1 MALHSHF
8 AVALTPAK
16 KHLLFELNLKISVR
30 TELKKRLFE
39 QNLKISKSKDNN
51 EVKGNNEAKII
62 TSKIKLKLLIDM
74 KVINSKLA
82 AIGLAAFVF
91 ASCSDSNSDPTGGS
105 NMNVVDRTTITLAS
119 QNVDNSRV
127 VNYKNTT
134 AKARKFFLNTRVEDS
149 SIFPVFKD
157 APEEEN
163 AKQLNKEADLT
174 NKNYAITSNKSL
186 NFAGK
191 TIEGATIFVHGGST
205 FEYDNT
211 TKMTNT
217 TIVLQSSAT
226 LKYTGNGEM
235 IAKGNTVF
243 CTDAKNKF
251 VATGDINING
261 ELYANFKGASSQGK
275 DLTTGLGAIKETTA
289 AEKEKSITPTQKV
302 TFGANAKAYI
312 KGSIRATVLNIE
324 NGANIYTTSNIFSN
338 GTVNIKSQL
347 GIEGF
352 LKAQDLNV
360 DGYLAAGKN
369 SAIRV
374 FGTMNVNDGA
384 YISANYINVTNNT
397 KDEKGNIVAGNA
409 TLNLNKNCLIR
420 LSNKNVINVNNLV
433 TDNSNQGQ
441 IELAEDNAVAV
452 IKADKFENN
461 GNEKILSFQTSGNNS
476 CFLFQFTKCFN
487 GSTELN
493 TFEDLA
499 IQATYI
505 DYDKTTENK
514 VDFKDEN
521 NRNYGYEWKG
531 DASKLVTSQKL
542 DLIASSE
549 DPSDGQSATC
559 IQPANG
565 KLYVSYHTNGNDAAG
580 GNIEVASMT
589 EGNKKLTIEQSK
601 KADRIDYNHLIVDG
615 NKLYLAGSQQG
626 NGAAEGTAVGA
637 FMGEIELT
645 ASGISDN
652 MVLNAVDKKNSK
664 IDANCVAAFGTD
676 HVLATTKGFYVF
688 DKDGSFDIYGGSS
701 VGKHVVTVNNKIY
714 ALTEDGTLNVYN
726 SSNMET
732 AEKTYQVGAV
742 EPKGNKA
749 VVAVDKA
756 NGDIYVCKGE
766 NGVAKISGSTVNQE
780 YFKCPTISNSADNKR
795 PGEVKG
801 CANGIA
807 VDDSYVYLACGSYGL
822 VVLDKSTG
830 KEICHRKA
838 PNKKSANYVA
848 VDGENIYVAYGKS
861 RIQVFKLT
869 TTKE

>member
-1 MALHSHF
+1 
-8 AVALTPAK
+8 
-16 KHLLFELNLKISVR
+16 
-30 TELKKRLFE
+30 
-39 QNLKISKSKDNN
+39 
-51 EVKGNNEAKII
+51 
-62 TSKIKLKLLIDM
+62 M

-105 NMNVVDRTTITLAS
+105 KINVVDRTTITLAS

-217 TIVLQSSAT
+217 TIVLLSSAT
-226 LKYTGNGEM
+226 LKYTGTGEM
-235 IAKGNTVF
+235 IAQGNTVF

-251 VATGDINING
+251 VATDDINING
-261 ELYANFKGASSQGK
+261 ELYANFTGTTNDGKG
-275 DLTTGLGAIKETTA
+275 LVTGLGAIKETTA
-289 AEKEKSITPTQKV
+289 AEKAKSITPTQKI
-302 TFGANAKAYI
+302 TFGAHANAYI
-312 KGSIRATVLNIE
+312 KGSIRATELNIE
-324 NGANIYTTSNIFSN
+324 YGANIYTTSNIFNN
-338 GTVNIKSQL
+338 GTVNVKGQL
-347 GIEGF
+347 GLEGF

-461 GNEKILSFQTSGNNS
+461 GNERILSFKTSGNNS

-565 KLYVSYHTNGNDAAG
+565 KLYDSYHTNGNDAAG

-664 IDANCVAAFGTD
+664 IDANRVAAFGTD
-676 HVLATTKGFYVF
+676 LVLAATKGFYVF

-726 SSNMET
+726 NSNMET

-742 EPKGNKA
+742 EPNGNKA
-749 VVAVDKA
+749 VVAVDEA

-766 NGVAKISGSTVNQE
+766 NGVAKISGGNVNQE
-780 YFKCPTISNSADNKR
+780 FFKCPTISNSADNKR

-807 VDDSYVYLACGSYGL
+807 VDGSHVYLACGSYGL

>member
-1 MALHSHF
+1 
-8 AVALTPAK
+8 
-16 KHLLFELNLKISVR
+16 
-30 TELKKRLFE
+30 
-39 QNLKISKSKDNN
+39 
-51 EVKGNNEAKII
+51 
-62 TSKIKLKLLIDM
+62 M
-74 KVINSKLA
+74 KVFNSKLA

-91 ASCSDSNSDPTGGS
+91 ASCSDSNSDPTDGS
-105 NMNVVDRTTITLAS
+105 KINVVDRTTITLAS

-163 AKQLNKEADLT
+163 AKQLNNAADLT

-261 ELYANFKGASSQGK
+261 ELYANFKGTSSQGK

-289 AEKEKSITPTQKV
+289 AEKAKSITPTQKV

-461 GNEKILSFQTSGNNS
+461 GNERILSFKTSGNNS

-521 NRNYGYEWKG
+521 NKNYGYEWKG
-531 DASKLVTSQKL
+531 DASKLVASKKL

-565 KLYVSYHTNGNDAAG
+565 LLYVSYHTNGNDVAG
-580 GNIEVASMT
+580 GNIEVARMT

-626 NGAAEGTAVGA
+626 NGSAEGTAVGA

-645 ASGISDN
+645 GSGISDN

-676 HVLATTKGFYVF
+676 HVLATTKGFTVF
-688 DKDGSFDIYGGSS
+688 DKDGSFDNYGSS

-749 VVAVDKA
+749 VVAVDN
-756 NGDIYVCKGE
+756 NGDIYVCKGK

-780 YFKCPTISNSADNKR
+780 FFKCPTISNSADKKH
-795 PGEVKG
+795 PGEVEG

-807 VDDSYVYLACGSYGL
+807 VDGSYVYLACGSYGL

-830 KEICHRKA
+830 TKICHRKA
-838 PNKKSANYVA
+838 PKEKSANYVA

>member
-1 MALHSHF
+1 
-8 AVALTPAK
+8 
-16 KHLLFELNLKISVR
+16 
-30 TELKKRLFE
+30 
-39 QNLKISKSKDNN
+39 
-51 EVKGNNEAKII
+51 
-62 TSKIKLKLLIDM
+62 M
-74 KVINSKLA
+74 KVFNSKLA

-91 ASCSDSNSDPTGGS
+91 ASCSDSNSDPAGGS
-105 NMNVVDRTTITLAS
+105 PAINPAEITNITLKS
-119 QNVDNSRV
+119 QTVDNSRV
-127 VNYKNTT
+127 INYKNST

-163 AKQLNKEADLT
+163 AKQLNNAADLT

-261 ELYANFKGASSQGK
+261 ELYANFKGTSSQGK

-289 AEKEKSITPTQKV
+289 AEKAKSITPTQKV

-374 FGTMNVNDGA
+374 FGTMNVNGGA

-397 KDEKGNIVAGNA
+397 KDEKGKIVAGNA

-461 GNEKILSFQTSGNNS
+461 GNERILSFKTSGNNS

-505 DYDKTTENK
+505 DYDKTTQNDM
-514 VDFKDEN
+514 VDYKDEN
-521 NRNYGYEWKG
+521 NKNYGYEWKG
-531 DASKLVTSQKL
+531 DASKLVATQKL
-542 DLIASSE
+542 DLIASAE
-549 DPSDGQSATC
+549 DPKDGESATC
-559 IQPANG
+559 IQPANN
-565 KLYVSYHTNGNDAAG
+565 KLYVSYHTNGNNKVG
-580 GNIEVASMT
+580 GSIEVASMT
-589 EGNKKLTIEQSK
+589 EGSKTLTIEQSK
-601 KADRIDYNHLIVDG
+601 KADNIDYNHLIVKGD
-615 NKLYLAGSQQG
+615 KLFLAGSQQG
-626 NGAAEGTAVGA
+626 NGKDVEGGHSVGA
-637 FMGEIELT
+637 FMGEVAIT
-645 ASGISDN
+645 GSGISDN
-652 MVLNAVDKKNSK
+652 LILHSVDKKSDK
-664 IDANCVAAFGTD
+664 VDANCVAAYGTD
-676 HVLATTKGFYVF
+676 HVLATTQGFYVI
-688 DKDGSFDIYGGSS
+688 DKDDNAELYLQGT
-701 VGKHVVTVNNKIY
+701 VAKHVISNGTKIY
-714 ALTEDGTLNVYN
+714 ALTETGSLNVYN
-726 SSNMET
+726 SSDMT
-732 AEKTYQVGAV
+732 TPEKTYTVGAV
-742 EPKGNKA
+742 APKGNKA
-749 VVAVDKA
+749 VIAIDEP
-756 NGDIYVCKGE
+756 NGDIYVCKGK
-766 NGVAKISGSTVNQE
+766 NGVAKISGNTVTD
-780 YFKCPTISNSADNKR
+780 FFTCPTISSGDKQGQTEGN
-795 PGEVKG
+795 
-801 CANGIA
+801 ANGVA
-807 VDDSYVYLACGSYGL
+807 VDGKYVYIACGSYGV
-822 VVLDKSTG
+822 VVLDKTTG
-830 KEICHRKA
+830 KEVCHRKA
-838 PNKKSANYVA
+838 ANGKSANYVA
-848 VDGENIYVAYGKS
+848 VADGNIYVAYGQS
-861 RIQVFKLT
+861 RIQVYKLT
-869 TTKE
+869 QTN

>member
-1 MALHSHF
+1 MS
-8 AVALTPAK
+8 
-16 KHLLFELNLKISVR
+16 ELNLKSDYSNR
-30 TELKKRLFE
+30 TK
-39 QNLKISKSKDNN
+39 KISKSK
-51 EVKGNNEAKII
+51 GNNETQGNDEVKII

-127 VNYKNTT
+127 VNYKNST
-134 AKARKFFLNTRVEDS
+134 AKARKFFLNTRAGS
-149 SIFPVFKD
+149 SIFPAFKD
-157 APEEEN
+157 APKEEN

-174 NKNYAITSNKSL
+174 NKNYAITGNKSL

-191 TIEGATIFVHGGST
+191 TIDGATIFVHGGST

-217 TIVLQSSAT
+217 TIVLLSSAT
-226 LKYTGNGEM
+226 LKYTGTGEM
-235 IAKGNTVF
+235 IAQGNTVF

-251 VATGDINING
+251 VTTGDINING
-261 ELYANFKGASSQGK
+261 ELYANFTGTTNDGK
-275 DLTTGLGAIKETTA
+275 DLVTGLGAIKETTA
-289 AEKEKSITPTQKV
+289 AEKAKSITPTQKI
-302 TFGANAKAYI
+302 TFGAHANAYI
-312 KGSIRATVLNIE
+312 KGSIRATELNIE
-324 NGANIYTTSNIFSN
+324 NGASIYTTSNIFNN

-352 LKAQDLNV
+352 LKAQNLNV
-360 DGYLAAGKN
+360 DGYLEAGKN
-369 SAIRV
+369 SAIKV
-374 FGTMNVNDGA
+374 LGTMNVNDGA

-397 KDEKGNIVAGNA
+397 KKEDGKIVAGNA
-409 TLNLNKNCLIR
+409 TLNLNGNCTIH

-461 GNEKILSFQTSGNNS
+461 GNERILSFKTSGNNS

-521 NRNYGYEWKG
+521 NKKYGYEWKG

-589 EGNKKLTIEQSK
+589 EGNKKLTIVQSK

-701 VGKHVVTVNNKIY
+701 VGKHVVTVNNKLY
-714 ALTEDGTLNVYN
+714 ALTADGKLNVYN
-726 SSNMET
+726 GSNMET
-732 AEKTYQVGAV
+732 AENTYEVGAV
-742 EPKGNKA
+742 APKGNKA

-766 NGVAKISGSTVNQE
+766 NGVAKISGGNVNQE
-780 YFKCPTISNSADNKR
+780 FFKCPTISNSADNKR

-807 VDDSYVYLACGSYGL
+807 VDGSHVYLACGSYGL

>member
-1 MALHSHF
+1 
-8 AVALTPAK
+8 
-16 KHLLFELNLKISVR
+16 
-30 TELKKRLFE
+30 
-39 QNLKISKSKDNN
+39 
-51 EVKGNNEAKII
+51 
-62 TSKIKLKLLIDM
+62 M
-74 KVINSKLA
+74 KVFNSKLA

-91 ASCSDSNSDPTGGS
+91 ASCSDSNSDPADGS
-105 NMNVVDRTTITLAS
+105 KINVVDRTTITLAS

-163 AKQLNKEADLT
+163 AKQLNNAADLT

-261 ELYANFKGASSQGK
+261 ELYANFKGTSSQGK

-461 GNEKILSFQTSGNNS
+461 GNERILSFKTSGNNS

-688 DKDGSFDIYGGSS
+688 DKDGSFDHYGSS
-701 VGKHVVTVNNKIY
+701 VGKHVVTVNSKLY

-732 AEKTYQVGAV
+732 AEKTYQVGATA
-742 EPKGNKA
+742 PKGNKT
-749 VVAVDKA
+749 VVAVDEA

-766 NGVAKISGSTVNQE
+766 NGVAKISGGNVNQE
-780 YFKCPTISNSADNKR
+780 FFKCPTISNSADNKR

-807 VDDSYVYLACGSYGL
+807 VDGSYVYLACGSYGL

-838 PNKKSANYVA
+838 PKEKSANYVA

>member
-1 MALHSHF
+1 
-8 AVALTPAK
+8 
-16 KHLLFELNLKISVR
+16 
-30 TELKKRLFE
+30 
-39 QNLKISKSKDNN
+39 
-51 EVKGNNEAKII
+51 
-62 TSKIKLKLLIDM
+62 M
-74 KVINSKLA
+74 KVFNSKLA

-91 ASCSDSNSDPTGGS
+91 ASCSDSNSDPADGS
-105 NMNVVDRTTITLAS
+105 KINVVDRTTITLAS

-127 VNYKNTT
+127 VNYKNST
-134 AKARKFFLNTRVEDS
+134 AKARKFFLNTRAGS
-149 SIFPVFKD
+149 SIFPAFKD
-157 APEEEN
+157 APKEEN

-174 NKNYAITSNKSL
+174 NKNYAITGNKSL

-191 TIEGATIFVHGGST
+191 TIDGATIFVHGGST

-217 TIVLQSSAT
+217 TIVLLSSAT
-226 LKYTGNGEM
+226 LKYTGTGEM
-235 IAKGNTVF
+235 IAQGNTVF

-261 ELYANFKGASSQGK
+261 ELYANFTGTTNDGK
-275 DLTTGLGAIKETTA
+275 DLVTGLGAIKETTA
-289 AEKEKSITPTQKV
+289 AEKKKSITPTQKI
-302 TFGANAKAYI
+302 TFGARANAYI
-312 KGSIRATVLNIE
+312 KGSIRATELNIE
-324 NGANIYTTSNIFSN
+324 NGANIYTTSNIFNN

-352 LKAQDLNV
+352 LKAQNLNV
-360 DGYLAAGKN
+360 DGYLEAGKN
-369 SAIRV
+369 SAIKV
-374 FGTMNVNDGA
+374 LGTMNVNDGA
-384 YISANYINVTNNT
+384 YISANYINVTNNPKNADGSQQ
-397 KDEKGNIVAGNA
+397 KDENGKTIPGNA
-409 TLNLNKNCLIR
+409 TLNLNGNCTIH

-452 IKADKFENN
+452 IKADKFENK
-461 GNEKILSFQTSGNNS
+461 GNERILSFKTSGNNS

-505 DYDKTTENK
+505 DYDKTTQNDM
-514 VDFKDEN
+514 VDYKDEN
-521 NRNYGYEWKG
+521 NKNYGYEWKG
-531 DASKLVTSQKL
+531 DASLLVASKKL

-565 KLYVSYHTNGNDAAG
+565 LLYVSYHTNGNDVAG
-580 GNIEVASMT
+580 GNIEVARMT

-626 NGAAEGTAVGA
+626 NGSAEGTAVGA

-645 ASGISDN
+645 GSGISDN

-688 DKDGSFDIYGGSS
+688 DKDGNADLYGSS
-701 VGKHVVTVNNKIY
+701 VGKHVVTVNSKLY

-749 VVAVDKA
+749 VVAVDN
-756 NGDIYVCKGE
+756 NGDIYVCKGK
-766 NGVAKISGSTVNQE
+766 NGVAKISGNTVTD
-780 YFKCPTISNSADNKR
+780 FFTCPKISSGDK
-795 PGEVKG
+795 KG
-801 CANGIA
+801 QTEGNANGVA
-807 VDDSYVYLACGSYGL
+807 VDGKYVYIACGSYGV
-822 VVLDKSTG
+822 VVLDKTTG
-830 KEICHRKA
+830 KEVCHRKA
-838 PNKKSANYVA
+838 SYGKSANYVA
-848 VDGENIYVAYGKS
+848 VDNGNIYVAYGQS
-861 RIQVFKLT
+861 RIQVYKLT
-869 TTKE
+869 QTN

>member
-1 MALHSHF
+1 M
-8 AVALTPAK
+8 K
-16 KHLLFELNLKISVR
+16 LF
-30 TELKKRLFE
+30 
-39 QNLKISKSKDNN
+39 
-51 EVKGNNEAKII
+51 
-62 TSKIKLKLLIDM
+62 
-74 KVINSKLA
+74 NSKLA

-91 ASCSDSNSDPTGGS
+91 ASCSDSNSDPTDGS
-105 NMNVVDRTTITLAS
+105 KINVVDRTTITLAS

-134 AKARKFFLNTRVEDS
+134 AKARKFFLNTRAGS
-149 SIFPVFKD
+149 SIFPAFKD
-157 APEEEN
+157 APKEEN
-163 AKQLNKEADLT
+163 AKPLNKEADLT
-174 NKNYAITSNKSL
+174 NKNYAITGNKSL

-191 TIEGATIFVHGGST
+191 TIDGATIFVHGGST

-217 TIVLQSSAT
+217 TIVLLSSAT
-226 LKYTGNGEM
+226 LKYTGTGEM
-235 IAKGNTVF
+235 IAQGNTVF

-261 ELYANFKGASSQGK
+261 ELYANFTGTTNDGK
-275 DLTTGLGAIKETTA
+275 DLVTGLGAIKETTA
-289 AEKEKSITPTQKV
+289 AEKAKSITPTQKI
-302 TFGANAKAYI
+302 TFGAHANAYI
-312 KGSIRATVLNIE
+312 KGSIRATELNIE
-324 NGANIYTTSNIFSN
+324 NGASIYTTSNIFNN

-352 LKAQDLNV
+352 LKAQNLNV
-360 DGYLAAGKN
+360 DGYLEAGKN
-369 SAIRV
+369 SAIKV
-374 FGTMNVNDGA
+374 LGTMNVNDGA

-397 KDEKGNIVAGNA
+397 KKEDGKINVGNA
-409 TLNLNKNCLIR
+409 TLNLNGNCTIH

-452 IKADKFENN
+452 IKADKFLNN

-493 TFEDLA
+493 TFEDFA

-505 DYDKTTENK
+505 DYDKTTQNDMVK
-514 VDFKDEN
+514 YKDEN
-521 NRNYGYEWKG
+521 NKNYGYEWKS

-565 KLYVSYHTNGNDAAG
+565 LLYVSYHTNGNDVAG
-580 GNIEVASMT
+580 GNIEVARMT

-626 NGAAEGTAVGA
+626 NGSAEGTAVGA

-645 ASGISDN
+645 GSGISDN

-688 DKDGSFDIYGGSS
+688 DKDGNADLYGSS
-701 VGKHVVTVNNKIY
+701 VGKHVVTVNSKLY

-726 SSNMET
+726 NSNMET

-749 VVAVDKA
+749 VVAVDN
-756 NGDIYVCKGE
+756 NGDIYVCKGK

-780 YFKCPTISNSADNKR
+780 FFKCPTISNSADKKH
-795 PGEVKG
+795 PGEVEG

-807 VDDSYVYLACGSYGL
+807 VDGSYVYLACGSYGL

-830 KEICHRKA
+830 TKICHRKA
-838 PNKKSANYVA
+838 PKEKSANYVA

>member
-1 MALHSHF
+1 
-8 AVALTPAK
+8 
-16 KHLLFELNLKISVR
+16 
-30 TELKKRLFE
+30 
-39 QNLKISKSKDNN
+39 
-51 EVKGNNEAKII
+51 
-62 TSKIKLKLLIDM
+62 M
-74 KVINSKLA
+74 KVFNSKLA

-91 ASCSDSNSDPTGGS
+91 ASCSDSNSDPADGS
-105 NMNVVDRTTITLAS
+105 KINIVDRTTITLAS

-127 VNYKNTT
+127 VNYKNST
-134 AKARKFFLNTRVEDS
+134 AKARKFFLNTRAGS
-149 SIFPVFKD
+149 SIFPAFKD
-157 APEEEN
+157 APKEEN

-174 NKNYAITSNKSL
+174 NKNYAITGNKSL

-191 TIEGATIFVHGGST
+191 TIDGATIFVHGGST

-217 TIVLQSSAT
+217 TIVLLSSAT
-226 LKYTGNGEM
+226 LKYTGTGEM
-235 IAKGNTVF
+235 IAQGNTVF

-261 ELYANFKGASSQGK
+261 ELYANFTGTTNDGK
-275 DLTTGLGAIKETTA
+275 DLVTGLGAIKETTA
-289 AEKEKSITPTQKV
+289 AEKKKSITPTQKI
-302 TFGANAKAYI
+302 TFGARANAYI
-312 KGSIRATVLNIE
+312 KGSIRATELNIE
-324 NGANIYTTSNIFSN
+324 NGANIYTTSNIFNN

-352 LKAQDLNV
+352 LKAQNLNV
-360 DGYLAAGKN
+360 DGYLEAGKN
-369 SAIRV
+369 SAIKV
-374 FGTMNVNDGA
+374 LGTMNVNDGA
-384 YISANYINVTNNT
+384 YISANYINVTNNPKNADGSQQ
-397 KDEKGNIVAGNA
+397 KDENGKTIPGNA
-409 TLNLNKNCLIR
+409 TLNLNGNCTIH

-461 GNEKILSFQTSGNNS
+461 GNERILSFKTSGNNS

-505 DYDKTTENK
+505 DYDKTTQNDM
-514 VDFKDEN
+514 VDYKDEN
-521 NRNYGYEWKG
+521 NKNYGYEWKG
-531 DASKLVTSQKL
+531 DASLLVASKKL

-565 KLYVSYHTNGNDAAG
+565 LLYVSYHTNGNDVAG
-580 GNIEVASMT
+580 GNIEVARMT

-626 NGAAEGTAVGA
+626 NGSAEGTAVGA

-645 ASGISDN
+645 GSGISDN

-688 DKDGSFDIYGGSS
+688 DKDGNADLYGSS
-701 VGKHVVTVNNKIY
+701 VGKHVVTVNSKLY

-749 VVAVDKA
+749 VVAVDN
-756 NGDIYVCKGE
+756 NGDIYVCKGK
-766 NGVAKISGSTVNQE
+766 NGVAKISGNTVTD
-780 YFKCPTISNSADNKR
+780 FFTCPKISSGDK
-795 PGEVKG
+795 KG
-801 CANGIA
+801 QTEGNANGVA
-807 VDDSYVYLACGSYGL
+807 VDGKYVYIACGSYGV
-822 VVLDKSTG
+822 VVLDKTTG
-830 KEICHRKA
+830 KEVCHRKA
-838 PNKKSANYVA
+838 SNGKSANYVA
-848 VDGENIYVAYGKS
+848 VDNGNIYVAYGQS
-861 RIQVFKLT
+861 RIQVYKLT
-869 TTKE
+869 QTN

>member
-1 MALHSHF
+1 
-8 AVALTPAK
+8 
-16 KHLLFELNLKISVR
+16 
-30 TELKKRLFE
+30 
-39 QNLKISKSKDNN
+39 
-51 EVKGNNEAKII
+51 
-62 TSKIKLKLLIDM
+62 M
-74 KVINSKLA
+74 KVFNSKLA

-91 ASCSDSNSDPTGGS
+91 ASCSDSNSDPTDGS
-105 NMNVVDRTTITLAS
+105 KINVVDRTTITLAS

-163 AKQLNKEADLT
+163 AKQLNNAADLT

-261 ELYANFKGASSQGK
+261 ELYANFKGTSSQGK

-289 AEKEKSITPTQKV
+289 AEKAKSITPTQKV

-360 DGYLAAGKN
+360 DGYLAAGTN

-461 GNEKILSFQTSGNNS
+461 GNERILSFKTSGNNS

-505 DYDKTTENK
+505 DYDKTTQNDM
-514 VDFKDEN
+514 VDYKDEN
-521 NRNYGYEWKG
+521 NTHSGYEWKG
-531 DASKLVTSQKL
+531 DASLLVASKKL

-565 KLYVSYHTNGNDAAG
+565 LLYVSYHTNGNDVAG
-580 GNIEVASMT
+580 GNIEVARMT

-626 NGAAEGTAVGA
+626 NGSAEGTAVGA

-645 ASGISDN
+645 GSGISDN

-688 DKDGSFDIYGGSS
+688 DKDGNADLYGSS
-701 VGKHVVTVNNKIY
+701 VGKHVVTVNSKLY

-749 VVAVDKA
+749 VVAVDN
-756 NGDIYVCKGE
+756 NGDIYVCKGK

-780 YFKCPTISNSADNKR
+780 FFKCPTISNSADKKH
-795 PGEVKG
+795 PGEVEG

-807 VDDSYVYLACGSYGL
+807 VDGSYVYLACGSYGL

-830 KEICHRKA
+830 TKICHRKA
-838 PNKKSANYVA
+838 PKEKSANYVA

>member
-1 MALHSHF
+1 
-8 AVALTPAK
+8 
-16 KHLLFELNLKISVR
+16 
-30 TELKKRLFE
+30 
-39 QNLKISKSKDNN
+39 
-51 EVKGNNEAKII
+51 
-62 TSKIKLKLLIDM
+62 M
-74 KVINSKLA
+74 KVFNFTLA

-91 ASCSDSNSDPTGGS
+91 ASCSDSNSDPAGGS
-105 NMNVVDRTTITLAS
+105 PAINPVEITLKT
-119 QNVDNSRV
+119 QTVDNSRV
-127 VNYKNTT
+127 INYKNST

-163 AKQLNKEADLT
+163 AKQLNNAADLT

-261 ELYANFKGASSQGK
+261 ELYANFTGTTNDGK
-275 DLTTGLGAIKETTA
+275 NLVTGLGAIKETTA
-289 AEKEKSITPTQKV
+289 AEKEKSITPTQKI
-302 TFGANAKAYI
+302 TFGAHANAYI
-312 KGSIRATVLNIE
+312 KGSIRATELNIE
-324 NGANIYTTSNIFSN
+324 NGASIYTTSNIFNN

-352 LKAQDLNV
+352 LKAQNLNV
-360 DGYLAAGKN
+360 DGYLEAGKN
-369 SAIRV
+369 SAIKV
-374 FGTMNVNDGA
+374 LGTMNVNDGA

-397 KDEKGNIVAGNA
+397 KKEDGKIVAGNA

-461 GNEKILSFQTSGNNS
+461 GNERILSFKTSGNNS

-521 NRNYGYEWKG
+521 NKNYGYEWKG
-531 DASKLVTSQKL
+531 DASKLVASKKL

-565 KLYVSYHTNGNDAAG
+565 LLYVSYHTNGNDVAG
-580 GNIEVASMT
+580 GNIEVARMT

-688 DKDGSFDIYGGSS
+688 DKDGNADLYGSS
-701 VGKHVVTVNNKIY
+701 VGKHVVTVNSKLY

-749 VVAVDKA
+749 VVAVDN
-756 NGDIYVCKGE
+756 NGDIYVCKGK

-780 YFKCPTISNSADNKR
+780 FFKCPTISNSADKKH
-795 PGEVKG
+795 PGEVEG

-807 VDDSYVYLACGSYGL
+807 VDGSYVYLACGSYGL

-830 KEICHRKA
+830 TKICHRKA
-838 PNKKSANYVA
+838 PKEKSANYVA

>member
-1 MALHSHF
+1 
-8 AVALTPAK
+8 
-16 KHLLFELNLKISVR
+16 
-30 TELKKRLFE
+30 
-39 QNLKISKSKDNN
+39 
-51 EVKGNNEAKII
+51 
-62 TSKIKLKLLIDM
+62 M
-74 KVINSKLA
+74 KVFNSKLA

-91 ASCSDSNSDPTGGS
+91 ASCSDSNSDPADGS
-105 NMNVVDRTTITLAS
+105 KINVVDRTTITLAS

-127 VNYKNTT
+127 VNYKNST
-134 AKARKFFLNTRVEDS
+134 AKARKFFLNTRAGS
-149 SIFPVFKD
+149 SIFPAFKD
-157 APEEEN
+157 APKEEN

-174 NKNYAITSNKSL
+174 NKNYAITGNKSL

-191 TIEGATIFVHGGST
+191 TIDGATIFVHGGST

-217 TIVLQSSAT
+217 TIVLLSSAT
-226 LKYTGNGEM
+226 LKYTGTGEM
-235 IAKGNTVF
+235 IAQGNTVF

-261 ELYANFKGASSQGK
+261 ELYANFTGTTNDGK
-275 DLTTGLGAIKETTA
+275 DLVTGLGAIKETTA
-289 AEKEKSITPTQKV
+289 AEKKKSITPTQKI
-302 TFGANAKAYI
+302 TFGARANAYI
-312 KGSIRATVLNIE
+312 KGSIRATELNIE
-324 NGANIYTTSNIFSN
+324 NGANIYTTSNIFNN

-352 LKAQDLNV
+352 LKAQNLNV
-360 DGYLAAGKN
+360 DGYLEAGKN
-369 SAIRV
+369 SAIKV
-374 FGTMNVNDGA
+374 LGTMNVNGGA
-384 YISANYINVTNNT
+384 YISANYINVTNNPKNADGSQQ
-397 KDEKGNIVAGNA
+397 KDENGKTIPGNA
-409 TLNLNKNCLIR
+409 TLNLNGNCTIH

-461 GNEKILSFQTSGNNS
+461 GNERILSFKTSGNNS

-505 DYDKTTENK
+505 DYDKTTQNDM
-514 VDFKDEN
+514 VDYKDEN
-521 NRNYGYEWKG
+521 NKNYGYEWKG
-531 DASKLVTSQKL
+531 DASLLVASKKL

-565 KLYVSYHTNGNDAAG
+565 LLYVSYHTNGNDVAG
-580 GNIEVASMT
+580 GNIEVARMT

-626 NGAAEGTAVGA
+626 NGSAEGTAVGA

-645 ASGISDN
+645 GSGISDN

-688 DKDGSFDIYGGSS
+688 DKDGNADLYGSS
-701 VGKHVVTVNNKIY
+701 VGKHVVTVNSKLY

-749 VVAVDKA
+749 VVAVDN
-756 NGDIYVCKGE
+756 NGDIYVCKGK
-766 NGVAKISGSTVNQE
+766 NGVAKISGNTVTD
-780 YFKCPTISNSADNKR
+780 FFTCPKISSGDK
-795 PGEVKG
+795 KG
-801 CANGIA
+801 QTEGNANGVA
-807 VDDSYVYLACGSYGL
+807 VDGKYVYIACGSYGV
-822 VVLDKSTG
+822 VVLDKTTG
-830 KEICHRKA
+830 KEVCHRKA
-838 PNKKSANYVA
+838 SNGKSANYVA
-848 VDGENIYVAYGKS
+848 VDNGNIYVAYGQS
-861 RIQVFKLT
+861 RIQVYKLT
-869 TTKE
+869 QTN

>member
-1 MALHSHF
+1 
-8 AVALTPAK
+8 
-16 KHLLFELNLKISVR
+16 
-30 TELKKRLFE
+30 
-39 QNLKISKSKDNN
+39 
-51 EVKGNNEAKII
+51 
-62 TSKIKLKLLIDM
+62 M
-74 KVINSKLA
+74 KVFNSKLA

-91 ASCSDSNSDPTGGS
+91 ASCSDSNSDPADGS
-105 NMNVVDRTTITLAS
+105 KINVVDRTTITLAS

-163 AKQLNKEADLT
+163 AKQLNNAADLT

-261 ELYANFKGASSQGK
+261 ELYANFKGTSSQGK

-289 AEKEKSITPTQKV
+289 AEKAKSITPTQKV

-374 FGTMNVNDGA
+374 FGTMNVNGGA

-397 KDEKGNIVAGNA
+397 KDEKGKIVAGNA

-461 GNEKILSFQTSGNNS
+461 GNERILSFKTSGNNS

-505 DYDKTTENK
+505 DYDKTTQNDM
-514 VDFKDEN
+514 VDYKDEN
-521 NRNYGYEWKG
+521 NKNYGYEWKG
-531 DASKLVTSQKL
+531 DASKLVATQKL
-542 DLIASSE
+542 DLIASAE
-549 DPSDGQSATC
+549 DPKDGESATC
-559 IQPANG
+559 IQPANN
-565 KLYVSYHTNGNDAAG
+565 KLYVSYHTNGNNKVG
-580 GNIEVASMT
+580 GSIEVASMT
-589 EGNKKLTIEQSK
+589 EGSKTLTIEQSK
-601 KADRIDYNHLIVDG
+601 KADNIDYNHLIVKGD
-615 NKLYLAGSQQG
+615 KLFLAGSQQG
-626 NGAAEGTAVGA
+626 NGKDVEGGHSVGA
-637 FMGEIELT
+637 FMGEVAIT
-645 ASGISDN
+645 GSGISDN
-652 MVLNAVDKKNSK
+652 LILHSVDKKSDK
-664 IDANCVAAFGTD
+664 VDANCVAAYGTD
-676 HVLATTKGFYVF
+676 HVLATTQGFYVI
-688 DKDGSFDIYGGSS
+688 DKDDNAELYLQGT
-701 VGKHVVTVNNKIY
+701 VAKHVISNGTKIY
-714 ALTEDGTLNVYN
+714 ALTETGSLNVYN
-726 SSNMET
+726 SSDMT
-732 AEKTYQVGAV
+732 TPEKTYTVGAV
-742 EPKGNKA
+742 APKGNKA
-749 VVAVDKA
+749 VIAIDEP
-756 NGDIYVCKGE
+756 NGDIYVCKGK
-766 NGVAKISGSTVNQE
+766 NGVAKISGNTVTD
-780 YFKCPTISNSADNKR
+780 FFTCPTISSGDKQGQTEGN
-795 PGEVKG
+795 
-801 CANGIA
+801 ANGVA
-807 VDDSYVYLACGSYGL
+807 VDGKYVYIACGSYGV
-822 VVLDKSTG
+822 VVLDKTTG
-830 KEICHRKA
+830 KEVCHRKA
-838 PNKKSANYVA
+838 SNGKSANYVA
-848 VDGENIYVAYGKS
+848 VADGNIYVAYGQS
-861 RIQVFKLT
+861 RIQVYKLT
-869 TTKE
+869 QTN

>member
-1 MALHSHF
+1 
-8 AVALTPAK
+8 
-16 KHLLFELNLKISVR
+16 
-30 TELKKRLFE
+30 
-39 QNLKISKSKDNN
+39 
-51 EVKGNNEAKII
+51 
-62 TSKIKLKLLIDM
+62 M

-105 NMNVVDRTTITLAS
+105 KINVVDRTTITLAS

-251 VATGDINING
+251 VATDDINING
-261 ELYANFKGASSQGK
+261 ELYANFKGTSSQDK

-289 AEKEKSITPTQKV
+289 AEKTKSITPTQKV

-461 GNEKILSFQTSGNNS
+461 GNERILSFKTSGNNS

-742 EPKGNKA
+742 EPNGNKA
-749 VVAVDKA
+749 VVAVDEA

-766 NGVAKISGSTVNQE
+766 NGVAKISGGNVNQE
-780 YFKCPTISNSADNKR
+780 FFKCPTISNSADNKR

-807 VDDSYVYLACGSYGL
+807 VDGSHVYLACGSYGL

>member
-1 MALHSHF
+1 MKLFNLS
-8 AVALTPAK
+8 
-16 KHLLFELNLKISVR
+16 LLPSV
-30 TELKKRLFE
+30 
-39 QNLKISKSKDNN
+39 
-51 EVKGNNEAKII
+51 
-62 TSKIKLKLLIDM
+62 
-74 KVINSKLA
+74 
-82 AIGLAAFVF
+82 LAAFVF
-91 ASCSDSNSDPTGGS
+91 ASCSDSNSDPTDGS
-105 NMNVVDRTTITLAS
+105 KINVVDRTTITLAS

-134 AKARKFFLNTRVEDS
+134 AKARKFFLNTRAGS
-149 SIFPVFKD
+149 SIFPAFKD
-157 APEEEN
+157 APKEEN
-163 AKQLNKEADLT
+163 AKPLNKEADLT
-174 NKNYAITSNKSL
+174 NKNYAITGNKSL

-191 TIEGATIFVHGGST
+191 TIDGATIFVHGGST

-217 TIVLQSSAT
+217 TIVLLSSAT
-226 LKYTGNGEM
+226 LKYTGTGEM
-235 IAKGNTVF
+235 IAQGNTVF

-261 ELYANFKGASSQGK
+261 ELYANFTGTTNDGK
-275 DLTTGLGAIKETTA
+275 DLVTGLGAIKETTA
-289 AEKEKSITPTQKV
+289 AEKAKSITPTQKI
-302 TFGANAKAYI
+302 TFGAHANAYI
-312 KGSIRATVLNIE
+312 KGSIRATELNIE
-324 NGANIYTTSNIFSN
+324 NGASIYTTSNIFNN

-352 LKAQDLNV
+352 LKAQNLNV
-360 DGYLAAGKN
+360 DGYLEAGKN
-369 SAIRV
+369 SAIKV
-374 FGTMNVNDGA
+374 LGTMNVNDGA

-397 KDEKGNIVAGNA
+397 KKEDGKINVGNA
-409 TLNLNKNCLIR
+409 TLNLNGNCTIH

-452 IKADKFENN
+452 IKADKFLNN

-505 DYDKTTENK
+505 DYDKTTQNDMVK
-514 VDFKDEN
+514 YKDEN
-521 NRNYGYEWKG
+521 NKNYGYEWKG

-565 KLYVSYHTNGNDAAG
+565 LLYVSYHTNGNDVAG
-580 GNIEVASMT
+580 GNIEVARMT

-626 NGAAEGTAVGA
+626 NGSAEGTAVGA

-645 ASGISDN
+645 GSGISDN

-688 DKDGSFDIYGGSS
+688 DKDGNADLYGSS
-701 VGKHVVTVNNKIY
+701 VGKHVVTVNSKLY

-726 SSNMET
+726 NSNMET

-749 VVAVDKA
+749 VVAVDN
-756 NGDIYVCKGE
+756 NGDIYVCKGK

-780 YFKCPTISNSADNKR
+780 FFKCPTISNSADKKH
-795 PGEVKG
+795 PGEVEG

-807 VDDSYVYLACGSYGL
+807 VDGSYVYLACGSYGL

-830 KEICHRKA
+830 TKICHRKA
-838 PNKKSANYVA
+838 PKEKSANYVA

>member
-1 MALHSHF
+1 
-8 AVALTPAK
+8 
-16 KHLLFELNLKISVR
+16 
-30 TELKKRLFE
+30 
-39 QNLKISKSKDNN
+39 
-51 EVKGNNEAKII
+51 
-62 TSKIKLKLLIDM
+62 M
-74 KVINSKLA
+74 KVFNSKLA

-91 ASCSDSNSDPTGGS
+91 ASCSDSNSDPTDGS
-105 NMNVVDRTTITLAS
+105 KINVVDRTTITLAS

-157 APEEEN
+157 APEEKN
-163 AKQLNKEADLT
+163 AKQLNNAADLT

-261 ELYANFKGASSQGK
+261 ELYANFKGTSSQGK

-289 AEKEKSITPTQKV
+289 AEKAKSITPTQKV

-397 KDEKGNIVAGNA
+397 KDEKGKIVAGNA

-461 GNEKILSFQTSGNNS
+461 GNERILSFKTSGNNS

-505 DYDKTTENK
+505 DYDKTTQNDM
-514 VDFKDEN
+514 VDYKDEN
-521 NRNYGYEWKG
+521 NTNYGYEWKG
-531 DASKLVTSQKL
+531 DASQLVASKKL

-565 KLYVSYHTNGNDAAG
+565 LLYISYHTNGNDVAG
-580 GNIEVASMT
+580 GNIEVARMT

-626 NGAAEGTAVGA
+626 NGSAEGTAVGA

-645 ASGISDN
+645 GSGISDN

-688 DKDGSFDIYGGSS
+688 DKDGNADLYGSS
-701 VGKHVVTVNNKIY
+701 VGKHVVTVNSKLY

-749 VVAVDKA
+749 VVAVDN
-756 NGDIYVCKGE
+756 NGDIYVCKGK

-780 YFKCPTISNSADNKR
+780 FFKCPTISNSADKKH
-795 PGEVKG
+795 PGEVEG

-807 VDDSYVYLACGSYGL
+807 VDGSYVYLACGSYGL

-830 KEICHRKA
+830 TKICHRKA
-838 PNKKSANYVA
+838 PKEKSANYVA

>member
-1 MALHSHF
+1 
-8 AVALTPAK
+8 
-16 KHLLFELNLKISVR
+16 
-30 TELKKRLFE
+30 
-39 QNLKISKSKDNN
+39 
-51 EVKGNNEAKII
+51 
-62 TSKIKLKLLIDM
+62 M
-74 KVINSKLA
+74 KVFNSKLA

-91 ASCSDSNSDPTGGS
+91 ASCSDSNSDPTDGS
-105 NMNVVDRTTITLAS
+105 KINVVDRTTITLAS

-127 VNYKNTT
+127 VNYKNST

-163 AKQLNKEADLT
+163 AKQLNNAADLT

-191 TIEGATIFVHGGST
+191 TIDGATIFVHGGST

-217 TIVLQSSAT
+217 TIVLLSSAT
-226 LKYTGNGEM
+226 LKYTGTGEM
-235 IAKGNTVF
+235 IAQGNTVF

-261 ELYANFKGASSQGK
+261 ELYANFKGTSSQGK

-289 AEKEKSITPTQKV
+289 AEKAKSITPTQKI
-302 TFGANAKAYI
+302 TFGAHANAYI
-312 KGSIRATVLNIE
+312 KGSIRATELNIE
-324 NGANIYTTSNIFSN
+324 NGASIYTTSNIFNN

-397 KDEKGNIVAGNA
+397 KDEKGKIVAGNA

-461 GNEKILSFQTSGNNS
+461 GNERILSFKTSGNNS

-505 DYDKTTENK
+505 DYDKTTQNDM
-514 VDFKDEN
+514 VDYKDEN
-521 NRNYGYEWKG
+521 NTHYGYEWKG

-565 KLYVSYHTNGNDAAG
+565 LLYVSYHTNGNDVAG
-580 GNIEVASMT
+580 GNIEVARMT

-626 NGAAEGTAVGA
+626 NGSAEGTAVGA

-645 ASGISDN
+645 GSGISDN

-664 IDANCVAAFGTD
+664 IDANCVSAFGTD

-688 DKDGSFDIYGGSS
+688 DKDGNADLYGSS
-701 VGKHVVTVNNKIY
+701 VGKHVVTVNSKLY

-749 VVAVDKA
+749 VVAVDN
-756 NGDIYVCKGE
+756 NGDIYVCKGK

-780 YFKCPTISNSADNKR
+780 FFKCPTISNSADKKH
-795 PGEVKG
+795 PGEVEG

-807 VDDSYVYLACGSYGL
+807 VDGSYVYLACGSYGL

-830 KEICHRKA
+830 TKICHRKA
-838 PNKKSANYVA
+838 PKEKSANYVA

>member
-1 MALHSHF
+1 M
-8 AVALTPAK
+8 K
-16 KHLLFELNLKISVR
+16 LF
-30 TELKKRLFE
+30 
-39 QNLKISKSKDNN
+39 
-51 EVKGNNEAKII
+51 
-62 TSKIKLKLLIDM
+62 
-74 KVINSKLA
+74 NSKLA

-91 ASCSDSNSDPTGGS
+91 ASCSDSNSDPTDGS
-105 NMNVVDRTTITLAS
+105 KINVVDRTTITLAS
-119 QNVDNSRV
+119 ENVDNSRV

-163 AKQLNKEADLT
+163 AKQLNNAADLT

-191 TIEGATIFVHGGST
+191 TIDGATIFVHGGST

-217 TIVLQSSAT
+217 TIVLLSSAT
-226 LKYTGNGEM
+226 LKYTGTGEM
-235 IAKGNTVF
+235 IAQGNTVF

-261 ELYANFKGASSQGK
+261 ELYANFTGTTNDGK
-275 DLTTGLGAIKETTA
+275 DLVTGLGAIKETTA
-289 AEKEKSITPTQKV
+289 AEKAKSITPTQKI
-302 TFGANAKAYI
+302 TFGAHANAYI
-312 KGSIRATVLNIE
+312 KGSIRATELNIE
-324 NGANIYTTSNIFSN
+324 NGASIYTTSNIFNN

-352 LKAQDLNV
+352 LKAQNLNV
-360 DGYLAAGKN
+360 DGYLEAGKN
-369 SAIRV
+369 SAIKV
-374 FGTMNVNDGA
+374 LGTMNVNDGA

-397 KDEKGNIVAGNA
+397 KKEDGKINVGNA
-409 TLNLNKNCLIR
+409 TLNLNGNCTIH

-452 IKADKFENN
+452 IKADKFLNN

-505 DYDKTTENK
+505 DYDKTTQNDMVK
-514 VDFKDEN
+514 YKDEN
-521 NRNYGYEWKG
+521 NKNYGYEWKG

-565 KLYVSYHTNGNDAAG
+565 LLYVSYHTNGNDVAG
-580 GNIEVASMT
+580 GNIEVARMT

-626 NGAAEGTAVGA
+626 NGSAEGTAVGA

-645 ASGISDN
+645 GSGISDN

-688 DKDGSFDIYGGSS
+688 DKDGNADLYGSS
-701 VGKHVVTVNNKIY
+701 VGKHVVTVNSKLY

-749 VVAVDKA
+749 VVAVDN
-756 NGDIYVCKGE
+756 NGDIYVCKGK

-780 YFKCPTISNSADNKR
+780 FFKCPTISNSADKKH
-795 PGEVKG
+795 PGEVEG

-807 VDDSYVYLACGSYGL
+807 VDGSYVYLACGSYGL

-830 KEICHRKA
+830 TKICHRKA
-838 PNKKSANYVA
+838 PKEKSANYVA

>member
-1 MALHSHF
+1 
-8 AVALTPAK
+8 
-16 KHLLFELNLKISVR
+16 
-30 TELKKRLFE
+30 
-39 QNLKISKSKDNN
+39 
-51 EVKGNNEAKII
+51 
-62 TSKIKLKLLIDM
+62 M
-74 KVINSKLA
+74 KVFNSKLA

-91 ASCSDSNSDPTGGS
+91 ASCSDSNSDPADGS
-105 NMNVVDRTTITLAS
+105 KINVVDRTTITLAS

-127 VNYKNTT
+127 VNYKNST
-134 AKARKFFLNTRVEDS
+134 AKARKFFLNTRAGS
-149 SIFPVFKD
+149 SIFPAFKD
-157 APEEEN
+157 APKEEN

-174 NKNYAITSNKSL
+174 NKNYAITGNKSL

-191 TIEGATIFVHGGST
+191 TIDGATIFVHGGST

-217 TIVLQSSAT
+217 TIVLLSSAT
-226 LKYTGNGEM
+226 LKYTGTGEM
-235 IAKGNTVF
+235 IAQGNTVF

-261 ELYANFKGASSQGK
+261 ELYANFTGTTNDGK
-275 DLTTGLGAIKETTA
+275 DLVTGLGAIKETTA
-289 AEKEKSITPTQKV
+289 AEKKKSITPTQKI
-302 TFGANAKAYI
+302 TFGARANVYI
-312 KGSIRATVLNIE
+312 KGSIRATELNIE
-324 NGANIYTTSNIFSN
+324 NGANIYTTSNIFNN

-352 LKAQDLNV
+352 LKAQNLNV
-360 DGYLAAGKN
+360 DGYLEAGKN
-369 SAIRV
+369 SAIKV
-374 FGTMNVNDGA
+374 LGTMNVNDGA
-384 YISANYINVTNNT
+384 YISANYINVTNNPKNADGSQQ
-397 KDEKGNIVAGNA
+397 KDENGKTIPGNA
-409 TLNLNKNCLIR
+409 TLNLNGNCTIH

-461 GNEKILSFQTSGNNS
+461 GNERILSFKTSGNNS

-505 DYDKTTENK
+505 DYDKTTQNDM
-514 VDFKDEN
+514 VDYKDEN
-521 NRNYGYEWKG
+521 NKNYGYEWKG
-531 DASKLVTSQKL
+531 DASLLVASKKL

-565 KLYVSYHTNGNDAAG
+565 LLYVSYHTNGNDVAG
-580 GNIEVASMT
+580 GNIEVARMT

-626 NGAAEGTAVGA
+626 NGSAEGTAVGA

-645 ASGISDN
+645 GSGISDN

-688 DKDGSFDIYGGSS
+688 DKDGNADLYGSS
-701 VGKHVVTVNNKIY
+701 VGKHVVTVNSKLY

-732 AEKTYQVGAV
+732 AEKTYQVGTV

-749 VVAVDKA
+749 VVAVDN
-756 NGDIYVCKGE
+756 NGDIYVCKGK
-766 NGVAKISGSTVNQE
+766 NGVAKISGNTVTD
-780 YFKCPTISNSADNKR
+780 FFTCPKISSGDK
-795 PGEVKG
+795 KG
-801 CANGIA
+801 QTEGNANGVA
-807 VDDSYVYLACGSYGL
+807 VDGKYVYIACGSYGV
-822 VVLDKSTG
+822 VVLDKTTG
-830 KEICHRKA
+830 KEVCHRKA
-838 PNKKSANYVA
+838 SNGKSANYVA
-848 VDGENIYVAYGKS
+848 VDNGNIYVAYGQS
-861 RIQVFKLT
+861 RIQVYKLT
-869 TTKE
+869 QTN

>member
-1 MALHSHF
+1 
-8 AVALTPAK
+8 
-16 KHLLFELNLKISVR
+16 
-30 TELKKRLFE
+30 
-39 QNLKISKSKDNN
+39 
-51 EVKGNNEAKII
+51 
-62 TSKIKLKLLIDM
+62 M
-74 KVINSKLA
+74 KVFNSKLA

-91 ASCSDSNSDPTGGS
+91 ASCSDSNSDPADGS
-105 NMNVVDRTTITLAS
+105 KINVVDRTTITLAS

-127 VNYKNTT
+127 VNYKNST
-134 AKARKFFLNTRVEDS
+134 AKARKFFLNTRAGS
-149 SIFPVFKD
+149 SIFPAFKD
-157 APEEEN
+157 APKEEN
-163 AKQLNKEADLT
+163 AKLLNKEADLT
-174 NKNYAITSNKSL
+174 NKNYAITGNKSL

-191 TIEGATIFVHGGST
+191 TIDGATIFVHGGST

-217 TIVLQSSAT
+217 TIVLLSSAT
-226 LKYTGNGEM
+226 LKYTGTGEM
-235 IAKGNTVF
+235 IAQGNTVF

-261 ELYANFKGASSQGK
+261 ELYANFTGTTNDGK
-275 DLTTGLGAIKETTA
+275 DLVTGLGAIKETTA
-289 AEKEKSITPTQKV
+289 AEKKKSITPTQKI
-302 TFGANAKAYI
+302 TFGARANAYI
-312 KGSIRATVLNIE
+312 KGSIRATELNIE
-324 NGANIYTTSNIFSN
+324 NGANIYTTSNIFNN

-352 LKAQDLNV
+352 LKAQNLNV
-360 DGYLAAGKN
+360 DGYLEAGKN
-369 SAIRV
+369 SAIKV
-374 FGTMNVNDGA
+374 LGTMNVNDGA
-384 YISANYINVTNNT
+384 YISANYINVTNNPKNADGSQQ
-397 KDEKGNIVAGNA
+397 KDENGKTIPGNA
-409 TLNLNKNCLIR
+409 TLNLNGNCTIH

-452 IKADKFENN
+452 IKADKFENK
-461 GNEKILSFQTSGNNS
+461 GNERILSFKTSGNNS

-505 DYDKTTENK
+505 DYDKTTQNDM
-514 VDFKDEN
+514 VDYKDEN
-521 NRNYGYEWKG
+521 NKNYGYEWKG
-531 DASKLVTSQKL
+531 DASLLVASKKL

-565 KLYVSYHTNGNDAAG
+565 LLYVSYHTNGNDVAG
-580 GNIEVASMT
+580 GNIEVARMT

-626 NGAAEGTAVGA
+626 NGSAEGTAVGA

-645 ASGISDN
+645 GSGISDN

-688 DKDGSFDIYGGSS
+688 DKDGNADLYGSS
-701 VGKHVVTVNNKIY
+701 VGKHVVTVNSKLY

-749 VVAVDKA
+749 VVAVDN
-756 NGDIYVCKGE
+756 NGDIYVCKGK
-766 NGVAKISGSTVNQE
+766 NGVAKISGNTVTD
-780 YFKCPTISNSADNKR
+780 FFTCPKISSGDK
-795 PGEVKG
+795 KG
-801 CANGIA
+801 QTEGNANGVA
-807 VDDSYVYLACGSYGL
+807 VDGKYVYIACGSYGV
-822 VVLDKSTG
+822 VVLDKTTG
-830 KEICHRKA
+830 KEVCHRKA
-838 PNKKSANYVA
+838 SNGKSANYVA
-848 VDGENIYVAYGKS
+848 VDNGNIYVAYGQS
-861 RIQVFKLT
+861 RIQVYKLT
-869 TTKE
+869 QTN

>member
-1 MALHSHF
+1 
-8 AVALTPAK
+8 
-16 KHLLFELNLKISVR
+16 
-30 TELKKRLFE
+30 
-39 QNLKISKSKDNN
+39 
-51 EVKGNNEAKII
+51 
-62 TSKIKLKLLIDM
+62 M
-74 KVINSKLA
+74 KVFNSKLA

-91 ASCSDSNSDPTGGS
+91 ASCSDSNSDPAGGS
-105 NMNVVDRTTITLAS
+105 PAINPAEITNITLKS
-119 QNVDNSRV
+119 QTVDNSRV
-127 VNYKNTT
+127 INYKNST

-163 AKQLNKEADLT
+163 AKQLNNAADLT

-261 ELYANFKGASSQGK
+261 ELYANFKGTSSQGK

-289 AEKEKSITPTQKV
+289 AEKAKSITPTQKI
-302 TFGANAKAYI
+302 TFGAHANAYI
-312 KGSIRATVLNIE
+312 KGSIRATELNIE
-324 NGANIYTTSNIFSN
+324 NGASIYTTSNIFNN

-374 FGTMNVNDGA
+374 FGTMNVNGGA

-397 KDEKGNIVAGNA
+397 KDEKGKIVAGNA

-452 IKADKFENN
+452 IKADKFENK
-461 GNEKILSFQTSGNNS
+461 GNERILSFKTSGNNS

-505 DYDKTTENK
+505 DYDKTTQNDM
-514 VDFKDEN
+514 VDYKDEN
-521 NRNYGYEWKG
+521 NKNYGYEWKG
-531 DASKLVTSQKL
+531 DASKLVATQKL
-542 DLIASSE
+542 DLIASAE
-549 DPSDGQSATC
+549 DPKDGESATC
-559 IQPANG
+559 IQPANN
-565 KLYVSYHTNGNDAAG
+565 KLYVSYHTNGNNKVG
-580 GNIEVASMT
+580 GSIEVASMT
-589 EGNKKLTIEQSK
+589 EGSKTLTIEQSK
-601 KADRIDYNHLIVDG
+601 KADNIDYNHLIVKGD
-615 NKLYLAGSQQG
+615 KLFLAGSQQG
-626 NGAAEGTAVGA
+626 NGKDVEGGHSVGA
-637 FMGEIELT
+637 FMGEVAIT
-645 ASGISDN
+645 GSGISDN
-652 MVLNAVDKKNSK
+652 LILHSVDKKSDK
-664 IDANCVAAFGTD
+664 VDANCVAAYGTD
-676 HVLATTKGFYVF
+676 HVLATTQGFYVI
-688 DKDGSFDIYGGSS
+688 DKDDNAELYLQGT
-701 VGKHVVTVNNKIY
+701 VAKHVISNGTKIY
-714 ALTEDGTLNVYN
+714 ALTETGSLNVYN
-726 SSNMET
+726 SSDMT
-732 AEKTYQVGAV
+732 TPEKTYTVGAV
-742 EPKGNKA
+742 APKGNKA
-749 VVAVDKA
+749 VIAIDEP
-756 NGDIYVCKGE
+756 NGDIYVCKGK
-766 NGVAKISGSTVNQE
+766 NGVAKISGNTVTD
-780 YFKCPTISNSADNKR
+780 FFTCPTISSEDKQGQTEGN
-795 PGEVKG
+795 
-801 CANGIA
+801 ANGVA
-807 VDDSYVYLACGSYGL
+807 VDGKYVYIACGSYGV
-822 VVLDKSTG
+822 VVLDKTTG
-830 KEICHRKA
+830 KEVCHRKA
-838 PNKKSANYVA
+838 ANGKSANYVA
-848 VDGENIYVAYGKS
+848 VADGNIYVAYGQS
-861 RIQVFKLT
+861 RIQVYKLT
-869 TTKE
+869 QTN

>member
-1 MALHSHF
+1 
-8 AVALTPAK
+8 
-16 KHLLFELNLKISVR
+16 
-30 TELKKRLFE
+30 
-39 QNLKISKSKDNN
+39 
-51 EVKGNNEAKII
+51 
-62 TSKIKLKLLIDM
+62 M
-74 KVINSKLA
+74 KVFNSKLA

-91 ASCSDSNSDPTGGS
+91 ASCSDSNSDPTDGS
-105 NMNVVDRTTITLAS
+105 KINVVDRTTITLAS

-163 AKQLNKEADLT
+163 AKQLNNAADLT
-174 NKNYAITSNKSL
+174 NKNYAITGNKSL

-261 ELYANFKGASSQGK
+261 ELYANFKGTSSQGK

-289 AEKEKSITPTQKV
+289 AEKAKSITPTQKV

-397 KDEKGNIVAGNA
+397 KDEKGKIVAGNA

-461 GNEKILSFQTSGNNS
+461 GNERILSFKTSGNNS

-505 DYDKTTENK
+505 DYDKTTQNDM
-514 VDFKDEN
+514 VDYKDEN
-521 NRNYGYEWKG
+521 NTNYGYEWKG
-531 DASKLVTSQKL
+531 DASLLVASKKL

-565 KLYVSYHTNGNDAAG
+565 LLYVSYHTNGNDVAG
-580 GNIEVASMT
+580 GNIEVARMT

-626 NGAAEGTAVGA
+626 NGSAEGTAVGA

-645 ASGISDN
+645 GSGISDN

-664 IDANCVAAFGTD
+664 IDANCIAAFGTD

-688 DKDGSFDIYGGSS
+688 DKDGNADLYGSS
-701 VGKHVVTVNNKIY
+701 VGKHVVTVNSKLY

-749 VVAVDKA
+749 VVAVDN
-756 NGDIYVCKGE
+756 NGDIYVCKGK

-780 YFKCPTISNSADNKR
+780 FFKCPTISNSADKKH
-795 PGEVKG
+795 PGEVEG

-807 VDDSYVYLACGSYGL
+807 VDGSYVYLACGSYGL

-830 KEICHRKA
+830 TKICHRKA
-838 PNKKSANYVA
+838 PKEKSANYVA

>member
-1 MALHSHF
+1 
-8 AVALTPAK
+8 
-16 KHLLFELNLKISVR
+16 
-30 TELKKRLFE
+30 
-39 QNLKISKSKDNN
+39 
-51 EVKGNNEAKII
+51 
-62 TSKIKLKLLIDM
+62 M
-74 KVINSKLA
+74 KVFNSKLA

-91 ASCSDSNSDPTGGS
+91 ASCSDSNSDPTDGS
-105 NMNVVDRTTITLAS
+105 KINVVDRTTITLAS

-163 AKQLNKEADLT
+163 AKQLNNAADLT

-261 ELYANFKGASSQGK
+261 ELYANFKGTSSQGK

-289 AEKEKSITPTQKV
+289 AEKAKSITPTQKV

-461 GNEKILSFQTSGNNS
+461 GNERILSFKTSGNNS

-521 NRNYGYEWKG
+521 NKNYGYEWKG
-531 DASKLVTSQKL
+531 DASKLVASKKL

-565 KLYVSYHTNGNDAAG
+565 LLYVSYHTNGNDVAG
-580 GNIEVASMT
+580 GNIEVARMT

-626 NGAAEGTAVGA
+626 NGSAEGTAVGA

-645 ASGISDN
+645 GSGISDN

-688 DKDGSFDIYGGSS
+688 DKDGNADLYGSS
-701 VGKHVVTVNNKIY
+701 VGKHVVTVNSKLY

-749 VVAVDKA
+749 VVAVDN
-756 NGDIYVCKGE
+756 NGDIYVCKGK

-780 YFKCPTISNSADNKR
+780 FFKCPTISNSADKKH
-795 PGEVKG
+795 PGEVEG

-807 VDDSYVYLACGSYGL
+807 VDGSYVYLACGSYGL

-830 KEICHRKA
+830 TKICHRKA
-838 PNKKSANYVA
+838 PKEKSANYVA

>member
-1 MALHSHF
+1 
-8 AVALTPAK
+8 
-16 KHLLFELNLKISVR
+16 
-30 TELKKRLFE
+30 
-39 QNLKISKSKDNN
+39 
-51 EVKGNNEAKII
+51 
-62 TSKIKLKLLIDM
+62 M

-505 DYDKTTENK
+505 DYDKTTQNK

-521 NRNYGYEWKG
+521 NKNYGYEWKG
-531 DASKLVTSQKL
+531 DASKLVASKKL

-559 IQPANG
+559 IQPAANG
-565 KLYVSYHTNGNDAAG
+565 LLYVSYHTNGNDVAG
-580 GNIEVASMT
+580 GNIEVARMT

-645 ASGISDN
+645 GSGISDN

-732 AEKTYQVGAV
+732 AEKTYEVGAV
-742 EPKGNKA
+742 APKGNKA

-766 NGVAKISGSTVNQE
+766 NGVAKISGGNVNQE
-780 YFKCPTISNSADNKR
+780 FFKCPTISNSADNKR

-807 VDDSYVYLACGSYGL
+807 VDGSHVYLACGSYGL

>member
-1 MALHSHF
+1 M
-8 AVALTPAK
+8 
-16 KHLLFELNLKISVR
+16 
-30 TELKKRLFE
+30 
-39 QNLKISKSKDNN
+39 
-51 EVKGNNEAKII
+51 
-62 TSKIKLKLLIDM
+62 
-74 KVINSKLA
+74 
-82 AIGLAAFVF
+82 
-91 ASCSDSNSDPTGGS
+91 
-105 NMNVVDRTTITLAS
+105 
-119 QNVDNSRV
+119 
-127 VNYKNTT
+127 
-134 AKARKFFLNTRVEDS
+134 
-149 SIFPVFKD
+149 
-157 APEEEN
+157 
-163 AKQLNKEADLT
+163 
-174 NKNYAITSNKSL
+174 
-186 NFAGK
+186 
-191 TIEGATIFVHGGST
+191 
-205 FEYDNT
+205 
-211 TKMTNT
+211 
-217 TIVLQSSAT
+217 
-226 LKYTGNGEM
+226 
-235 IAKGNTVF
+235 
-243 CTDAKNKF
+243 
-251 VATGDINING
+251 
-261 ELYANFKGASSQGK
+261 
-275 DLTTGLGAIKETTA
+275 
-289 AEKEKSITPTQKV
+289 
-302 TFGANAKAYI
+302 
-312 KGSIRATVLNIE
+312 
-324 NGANIYTTSNIFSN
+324 
-338 GTVNIKSQL
+338 
-347 GIEGF
+347 
-352 LKAQDLNV
+352 
-360 DGYLAAGKN
+360 
-369 SAIRV
+369 
-374 FGTMNVNDGA
+374 
-384 YISANYINVTNNT
+384 
-397 KDEKGNIVAGNA
+397 
-409 TLNLNKNCLIR
+409 
-420 LSNKNVINVNNLV
+420 V

-452 IKADKFENN
+452 IKADKFENK
-461 GNEKILSFQTSGNNS
+461 GNERILSFKTSGNNS

-521 NRNYGYEWKG
+521 NKNYGYEWKG

-645 ASGISDN
+645 GSGISDN

-676 HVLATTKGFYVF
+676 HVLATTKGFTVF
-688 DKDGSFDIYGGSS
+688 DKDGSFDNYGSS
-701 VGKHVVTVNNKIY
+701 VGKHVVTVNSKLY
-714 ALTEDGTLNVYN
+714 ALTEDGKLNVYN
-726 SSNMET
+726 GSNMET
-732 AEKTYQVGAV
+732 AENTYEVGAV
-742 EPKGNKA
+742 VPKGNKA
-749 VVAVDKA
+749 VVAVDEA

-766 NGVAKISGSTVNQE
+766 NGVAKISGGNVNHE
-780 YFKCPTISNSADNKR
+780 FFKCPTISNSADNKR

-807 VDDSYVYLACGSYGL
+807 VDGSYVYLACGSYGL

-838 PNKKSANYVA
+838 PKEKSANYVA

>member
-1 MALHSHF
+1 
-8 AVALTPAK
+8 
-16 KHLLFELNLKISVR
+16 
-30 TELKKRLFE
+30 
-39 QNLKISKSKDNN
+39 
-51 EVKGNNEAKII
+51 
-62 TSKIKLKLLIDM
+62 M
-74 KVINSKLA
+74 KVFNSKLA

-91 ASCSDSNSDPTGGS
+91 ASCSDSNSDPTDGS
-105 NMNVVDRTTITLAS
+105 KINVVDRTTITLAS

-163 AKQLNKEADLT
+163 AKPLNNAADLT

-226 LKYTGNGEM
+226 LKYTGTGEM
-235 IAKGNTVF
+235 IAQGNTVF

-261 ELYANFKGASSQGK
+261 ELYANFKGTSSQGK

-289 AEKEKSITPTQKV
+289 AEKAKSITPTQKV

-461 GNEKILSFQTSGNNS
+461 GNERILSFKTSGNNS

-505 DYDKTTENK
+505 DYDKTTQNNMVEY
-514 VDFKDEN
+514 KDEN
-521 NRNYGYEWKG
+521 NKNYGYEWKG
-531 DASKLVTSQKL
+531 DASKLVASKKL

-565 KLYVSYHTNGNDAAG
+565 LLYVSYHTNGNDVAG
-580 GNIEVASMT
+580 GNIEVARMT

-626 NGAAEGTAVGA
+626 NGSAEGTAVGA

-645 ASGISDN
+645 GSGISDN

-688 DKDGSFDIYGGSS
+688 DKDGNADLYGSS
-701 VGKHVVTVNNKIY
+701 VGKHVVTVNSKLY

-749 VVAVDKA
+749 VVAVDN
-756 NGDIYVCKGE
+756 NGDIYVCKGK

-780 YFKCPTISNSADNKR
+780 FFKCPTISNSADKKH
-795 PGEVKG
+795 PGEVEG

-807 VDDSYVYLACGSYGL
+807 VDGSYVYLACGSYGL

-830 KEICHRKA
+830 TKICHRKA
-838 PNKKSANYVA
+838 PKEKSANYVA

>member
-1 MALHSHF
+1 
-8 AVALTPAK
+8 
-16 KHLLFELNLKISVR
+16 
-30 TELKKRLFE
+30 
-39 QNLKISKSKDNN
+39 
-51 EVKGNNEAKII
+51 
-62 TSKIKLKLLIDM
+62 M
-74 KVINSKLA
+74 KVFNSKLA

-91 ASCSDSNSDPTGGS
+91 ASCSDSNSDPADGS
-105 NMNVVDRTTITLAS
+105 KINVVDRTTITLAS

-163 AKQLNKEADLT
+163 AKQLNNAADLT

-261 ELYANFKGASSQGK
+261 ELYANFKGTSSQGK

-289 AEKEKSITPTQKV
+289 AEKAKSITPTQKV

-452 IKADKFENN
+452 IKADKFEND
-461 GNEKILSFQTSGNNS
+461 GNERILSFKTSGNNS

-505 DYDKTTENK
+505 DYDKTTQNDM
-514 VDFKDEN
+514 VDYKDEN
-521 NRNYGYEWKG
+521 NTNYGYEWKG
-531 DASKLVTSQKL
+531 DASKLVATQKL
-542 DLIASSE
+542 DLIASAE
-549 DPSDGQSATC
+549 DPKDGESATC
-559 IQPANG
+559 IQPANN
-565 KLYVSYHTNGNDAAG
+565 KLYVSYHTNGNNKVG
-580 GNIEVASMT
+580 GSIEVASMT
-589 EGNKKLTIEQSK
+589 EGSKTLTIEQSK
-601 KADRIDYNHLIVDG
+601 KADNIDYNHLIVKGD
-615 NKLYLAGSQQG
+615 KLFLAGSQQG
-626 NGAAEGTAVGA
+626 NGKDVEGGHSVGA
-637 FMGEIELT
+637 FMGEVAIT
-645 ASGISDN
+645 GSGISDN
-652 MVLNAVDKKNSK
+652 LILHSVDKKSDK
-664 IDANCVAAFGTD
+664 VDANCVAAYGTD
-676 HVLATTKGFYVF
+676 HVLATTQGFYVI
-688 DKDGSFDIYGGSS
+688 DKDDNAELYLQGT
-701 VGKHVVTVNNKIY
+701 VAKHVISNGTKIY
-714 ALTEDGTLNVYN
+714 ALTETGSLNVYN
-726 SSNMET
+726 SSDMT
-732 AEKTYQVGAV
+732 TPEKTYTVGAV
-742 EPKGNKA
+742 APKGNKA
-749 VVAVDKA
+749 VIAIDEP
-756 NGDIYVCKGE
+756 NGDIYVCKGK
-766 NGVAKISGSTVNQE
+766 NGVAKISGNTVTD
-780 YFKCPTISNSADNKR
+780 FFTCPTISSGDKQGQTEGN
-795 PGEVKG
+795 
-801 CANGIA
+801 ANGVA
-807 VDDSYVYLACGSYGL
+807 VDGKYVYIACGSYGV
-822 VVLDKSTG
+822 VVLDKTTG
-830 KEICHRKA
+830 KEVCHRKA
-838 PNKKSANYVA
+838 SNGKSANYVA
-848 VDGENIYVAYGKS
+848 VADGNIYVAYGQS
-861 RIQVFKLT
+861 RIQVYKLT
-869 TTKE
+869 QTN

>member
-1 MALHSHF
+1 M
-8 AVALTPAK
+8 K
-16 KHLLFELNLKISVR
+16 LF
-30 TELKKRLFE
+30 
-39 QNLKISKSKDNN
+39 
-51 EVKGNNEAKII
+51 
-62 TSKIKLKLLIDM
+62 
-74 KVINSKLA
+74 NSKLA

-91 ASCSDSNSDPTGGS
+91 ASCSDSNSDPTDGS
-105 NMNVVDRTTITLAS
+105 KINVVDRTTITLAS

-134 AKARKFFLNTRVEDS
+134 AKARKFFLNTRAGS
-149 SIFPVFKD
+149 SIFPAFKD
-157 APEEEN
+157 APKEEN
-163 AKQLNKEADLT
+163 AKPLNKEADLT
-174 NKNYAITSNKSL
+174 NKNYAITGNKSL

-191 TIEGATIFVHGGST
+191 TIDGATIFVHGGST

-217 TIVLQSSAT
+217 TIVLLSSAT
-226 LKYTGNGEM
+226 LKYTGTGEM
-235 IAKGNTVF
+235 IAQGNTVF

-261 ELYANFKGASSQGK
+261 ELYANFTGTTNDGK
-275 DLTTGLGAIKETTA
+275 DLVTGLGAIKETTA
-289 AEKEKSITPTQKV
+289 AEKAKSITPTQKI
-302 TFGANAKAYI
+302 TFGAHANAYI
-312 KGSIRATVLNIE
+312 KGSIRATELNIE
-324 NGANIYTTSNIFSN
+324 NGASIYTTSNIFNN

-352 LKAQDLNV
+352 LKAQNLNV
-360 DGYLAAGKN
+360 DGYLEAGKN
-369 SAIRV
+369 SAIKV
-374 FGTMNVNDGA
+374 LGTMNVNDGA

-397 KDEKGNIVAGNA
+397 KKEDGKNNVGNA
-409 TLNLNKNCLIR
+409 TLNLNGNCTIH

-452 IKADKFENN
+452 IKADKFLNN

-505 DYDKTTENK
+505 DYDKTTQNDMVK
-514 VDFKDEN
+514 YKDEN
-521 NRNYGYEWKG
+521 NKNYGYEWKG

-565 KLYVSYHTNGNDAAG
+565 LLYVSYHTNGNDVAG
-580 GNIEVASMT
+580 GNIEVARMT

-626 NGAAEGTAVGA
+626 NGSAEGTAVGA

-645 ASGISDN
+645 GSGISDN
-652 MVLNAVDKKNSK
+652 MVLNPVDKKNSK

-688 DKDGSFDIYGGSS
+688 DKDGNADLYGSS
-701 VGKHVVTVNNKIY
+701 VGKHVVTVNSKLY

-726 SSNMET
+726 NSNMET

-749 VVAVDKA
+749 VVAVDN
-756 NGDIYVCKGE
+756 NGDIYVCKGK

-780 YFKCPTISNSADNKR
+780 FFKCPTISNSADKKH
-795 PGEVKG
+795 PGEVEG

-807 VDDSYVYLACGSYGL
+807 VDGSYVYLACGSYGL

-830 KEICHRKA
+830 TKICHRKA
-838 PNKKSANYVA
+838 PKEKSANYVA

>member
-1 MALHSHF
+1 
-8 AVALTPAK
+8 
-16 KHLLFELNLKISVR
+16 
-30 TELKKRLFE
+30 
-39 QNLKISKSKDNN
+39 
-51 EVKGNNEAKII
+51 
-62 TSKIKLKLLIDM
+62 M

-163 AKQLNKEADLT
+163 AKQLNNAADLT

-261 ELYANFKGASSQGK
+261 ELYANFKGTSSQGK

-289 AEKEKSITPTQKV
+289 AEKAKSITPTQKV

-374 FGTMNVNDGA
+374 FGTMNVNGGA

-397 KDEKGNIVAGNA
+397 KDEKGKIVAGNA

-461 GNEKILSFQTSGNNS
+461 GNERILSFKTSGNNS

-565 KLYVSYHTNGNDAAG
+565 LLYVSYHTNGNDVAG
-580 GNIEVASMT
+580 GNIEVARMT

-626 NGAAEGTAVGA
+626 NGSAEGTAVGA

-742 EPKGNKA
+742 EPNGNKA

>member
-1 MALHSHF
+1 
-8 AVALTPAK
+8 
-16 KHLLFELNLKISVR
+16 
-30 TELKKRLFE
+30 
-39 QNLKISKSKDNN
+39 
-51 EVKGNNEAKII
+51 
-62 TSKIKLKLLIDM
+62 M

-127 VNYKNTT
+127 VNYKNST
-134 AKARKFFLNTRVEDS
+134 AKARKFFLNTRAGS
-149 SIFPVFKD
+149 TIIPAFKD
-157 APEEEN
+157 APKEEN

-174 NKNYAITSNKSL
+174 NKNYAITGNKSL

-191 TIEGATIFVHGGST
+191 TIDGATIFVHGGST

-217 TIVLQSSAT
+217 TIVLLSSAT

-243 CTDAKNKF
+243 CTDARNKF

-261 ELYANFKGASSQGK
+261 ELYANFKGTSNDGK
-275 DLTTGLGAIKETTA
+275 DLVTGLGAIKETTA

-302 TFGANAKAYI
+302 TFGANACAYI
-312 KGSIRATVLNIE
+312 KGSIRATELNIGY
-324 NGANIYTTSNIFSN
+324 GANIYTTSNIFNN
-338 GTVNIKSQL
+338 GTVNIKGQL

-352 LKAQDLNV
+352 LKAEKLNV
-360 DGYLAAGKN
+360 DGYLEAGKN

-374 FGTMNVNDGA
+374 LGTMNVNDGA

-409 TLNLNKNCLIR
+409 TLNLNKNCLIS

-433 TDNSNQGQ
+433 TDNSNHGQ

-452 IKADKFENN
+452 IKADKFVNN
-461 GNEKILSFQTSGNNS
+461 GNERILSFKTSGNNS

-505 DYDKTTENK
+505 DYDKTTQNK
-514 VDFKDEN
+514 MVDYKDEN
-521 NRNYGYEWKG
+521 NKNYGYEWKG

-559 IQPANG
+559 IQPAANG
-565 KLYVSYHTNGNDAAG
+565 LLYVSYHTNGNDVAG
-580 GNIEVASMT
+580 GNIEVARMT

-626 NGAAEGTAVGA
+626 NGSAEGTAVGA
-637 FMGEIELT
+637 FMGEVELT

-652 MVLNAVDKKNSK
+652 MVLNTVDKKNSK

-688 DKDGSFDIYGGSS
+688 DKEGSFDIYGGSS

-714 ALTEDGTLNVYN
+714 ALTENGTLNVYN

-742 EPKGNKA
+742 EPNGNKA
-749 VVAVDKA
+749 VVAVDEV
-756 NGDIYVCKGE
+756 NGDIFVCKGK
-766 NGVAKISGSTVNQE
+766 NGVAKISGDNVNQDF
-780 YFKCPTISNSADNKR
+780 YKCPTISNSDDNKR

-807 VDDSYVYLACGSYGL
+807 VGGNYVYLACGSYGL

>member
-1 MALHSHF
+1 
-8 AVALTPAK
+8 
-16 KHLLFELNLKISVR
+16 
-30 TELKKRLFE
+30 
-39 QNLKISKSKDNN
+39 
-51 EVKGNNEAKII
+51 
-62 TSKIKLKLLIDM
+62 M
-74 KVINSKLA
+74 KVFNSKLA

-91 ASCSDSNSDPTGGS
+91 ASCSDSNSDPTDGS
-105 NMNVVDRTTITLAS
+105 KINVVDRTTITLAS

-163 AKQLNKEADLT
+163 AKPLNNAADLT

-261 ELYANFKGASSQGK
+261 ELYANFKGTSSQGK

-289 AEKEKSITPTQKV
+289 AEKAKSITPTQKV

-397 KDEKGNIVAGNA
+397 KDEKGKIVAGNA

-461 GNEKILSFQTSGNNS
+461 GNERILSFKTSGNNS

-521 NRNYGYEWKG
+521 NKNYGYEWKG
-531 DASKLVTSQKL
+531 DASKLVASKKL

-565 KLYVSYHTNGNDAAG
+565 LLYVSYHTNGNDVAG
-580 GNIEVASMT
+580 GNIEVARMT

-626 NGAAEGTAVGA
+626 NGSVEGTAVGA

-688 DKDGSFDIYGGSS
+688 DKDGNADLYGSS
-701 VGKHVVTVNNKIY
+701 VGKHVVTVNSKLY

-749 VVAVDKA
+749 VVAVDN
-756 NGDIYVCKGE
+756 NGDIYVCKGK

-780 YFKCPTISNSADNKR
+780 FFKCPTISNSADKKH
-795 PGEVKG
+795 PGEVEG

-807 VDDSYVYLACGSYGL
+807 VDGSYVYLACGSYGL

-830 KEICHRKA
+830 TKICHRKA
-838 PNKKSANYVA
+838 PKEKSANYVA

>member
-1 MALHSHF
+1 
-8 AVALTPAK
+8 
-16 KHLLFELNLKISVR
+16 
-30 TELKKRLFE
+30 
-39 QNLKISKSKDNN
+39 
-51 EVKGNNEAKII
+51 
-62 TSKIKLKLLIDM
+62 M
-74 KVINSKLA
+74 KVFNSKLA

-91 ASCSDSNSDPTGGS
+91 ASCSDSNSDPTDGS
-105 NMNVVDRTTITLAS
+105 KINVVDRTTITLAS

-127 VNYKNTT
+127 VNYKNST
-134 AKARKFFLNTRVEDS
+134 AKARKFFLNTRAGS
-149 SIFPVFKD
+149 SIFPAFKD
-157 APEEEN
+157 APKEEN

-174 NKNYAITSNKSL
+174 NKNYAITGNKSL

-191 TIEGATIFVHGGST
+191 TIDGATIFVHGGST

-217 TIVLQSSAT
+217 TIVLLSSAT
-226 LKYTGNGEM
+226 LKYTGTGEM
-235 IAKGNTVF
+235 IAQGNTVF

-261 ELYANFKGASSQGK
+261 ELYANFTGTTNDGK
-275 DLTTGLGAIKETTA
+275 DLVTGLGAIKETTA
-289 AEKEKSITPTQKV
+289 AEKKKSITPTQKI
-302 TFGANAKAYI
+302 TFGARANAYI
-312 KGSIRATVLNIE
+312 KGSIRATELNIE
-324 NGANIYTTSNIFSN
+324 NGANIYTTSNIFNN

-352 LKAQDLNV
+352 LKAQNLNV
-360 DGYLAAGKN
+360 DGYLEAGKN
-369 SAIRV
+369 SAIKV
-374 FGTMNVNDGA
+374 LGTMNVNDGA
-384 YISANYINVTNNT
+384 YISANYINVTNNPKNADGSQQ
-397 KDEKGNIVAGNA
+397 KDENGKTIPGNA
-409 TLNLNKNCLIR
+409 TLNLNGNCTIH

-433 TDNSNQGQ
+433 TDNSNHGQ

-461 GNEKILSFQTSGNNS
+461 GNERILSFKTSGNNS

-505 DYDKTTENK
+505 DYDKTTQNDM
-514 VDFKDEN
+514 VDYKDEN
-521 NRNYGYEWKG
+521 NKNYGYEWKG
-531 DASKLVTSQKL
+531 DASLLVASKKL

-565 KLYVSYHTNGNDAAG
+565 LLYVSYHTNGNDVAG
-580 GNIEVASMT
+580 GNIEVARMT

-626 NGAAEGTAVGA
+626 NGSAEGTAVGA

-645 ASGISDN
+645 GSGISDN

-688 DKDGSFDIYGGSS
+688 DKDGNADLYGSS
-701 VGKHVVTVNNKIY
+701 VGKHVVTVNSKLY

-749 VVAVDKA
+749 VVAVDN
-756 NGDIYVCKGE
+756 NGDIYVCKGK
-766 NGVAKISGSTVNQE
+766 NGVAKISGNTVTD
-780 YFKCPTISNSADNKR
+780 FFTCPKISSGDK
-795 PGEVKG
+795 KG
-801 CANGIA
+801 QTEGNANGVA
-807 VDDSYVYLACGSYGL
+807 VDGKYVYIACGSYGV
-822 VVLDKSTG
+822 VVLDKTTG
-830 KEICHRKA
+830 KEVCHRKA
-838 PNKKSANYVA
+838 SNGKSANYVA
-848 VDGENIYVAYGKS
+848 VDNGNIYVAYGQS
-861 RIQVFKLT
+861 RIQVYKLT
-869 TTKE
+869 QTN

>member
-1 MALHSHF
+1 M
-8 AVALTPAK
+8 K
-16 KHLLFELNLKISVR
+16 LF
-30 TELKKRLFE
+30 
-39 QNLKISKSKDNN
+39 
-51 EVKGNNEAKII
+51 
-62 TSKIKLKLLIDM
+62 
-74 KVINSKLA
+74 NSKLA

-91 ASCSDSNSDPTGGS
+91 ASCSDSNSDPTDGS
-105 NMNVVDRTTITLAS
+105 KINVVDRTTITLAS

-134 AKARKFFLNTRVEDS
+134 AKARKFFLNTRAGS
-149 SIFPVFKD
+149 SIFPAFKD
-157 APEEEN
+157 APKEEN
-163 AKQLNKEADLT
+163 AKPLNKEADLT
-174 NKNYAITSNKSL
+174 NKNYAITGNKSL

-191 TIEGATIFVHGGST
+191 TIDGATIFVHGGST

-217 TIVLQSSAT
+217 TIVLLSSAT
-226 LKYTGNGEM
+226 LKYTGTGEM
-235 IAKGNTVF
+235 IAQGNTVF

-261 ELYANFKGASSQGK
+261 ELYANFTGTTNDGK
-275 DLTTGLGAIKETTA
+275 DLVTGLGAIKETTA
-289 AEKEKSITPTQKV
+289 AEKAKSITPTQKI
-302 TFGANAKAYI
+302 TFGAHANAYI
-312 KGSIRATVLNIE
+312 KGSIRATELNIE
-324 NGANIYTTSNIFSN
+324 NGASIYTTSNIFNN

-352 LKAQDLNV
+352 LKAQNLNV
-360 DGYLAAGKN
+360 DGYLEAGKN
-369 SAIRV
+369 SAIKV
-374 FGTMNVNDGA
+374 LGTMNVNDGA

-397 KDEKGNIVAGNA
+397 KKEDGKKNVGNA
-409 TLNLNKNCLIR
+409 TLNLNGNCTIH

-452 IKADKFENN
+452 IKADKFLNN

-505 DYDKTTENK
+505 DYDKTTQNDMVK
-514 VDFKDEN
+514 YKDEN
-521 NRNYGYEWKG
+521 NKNYGYEWKG

-565 KLYVSYHTNGNDAAG
+565 LLYVSYHTNGNDVAG
-580 GNIEVASMT
+580 GNIEVARMT

-626 NGAAEGTAVGA
+626 NGSAEGTAVGA

-645 ASGISDN
+645 GSGISDN

-688 DKDGSFDIYGGSS
+688 DKDGNADLYGSS
-701 VGKHVVTVNNKIY
+701 VGKHVVTVNSKLY

-726 SSNMET
+726 NSNMET

-749 VVAVDKA
+749 VVAVDN
-756 NGDIYVCKGE
+756 NGDIYVCKGK

-780 YFKCPTISNSADNKR
+780 FFKCPTISNSADKKH
-795 PGEVKG
+795 PGEVEG

-807 VDDSYVYLACGSYGL
+807 VDGSYVYLACGSYGL

-830 KEICHRKA
+830 TKICHRKA
-838 PNKKSANYVA
+838 PKEKSANYVA